1 MSTPLFPP
9 LERHR
14 QPAPERWRG
23 RRVLVVGA
31 ARQGL
36 AMARYLARHAAR
48 VRLNDRKP
56 WEALTQA
63 RTALADLPIEWVTG
77 GHPLE
82 ALADVEAVFVS
93 GGVPLQLPLIQE
105 ALRRG
110 IPVYSDAH
118 LFLEVA
124 VCPVVGITGAAGK
137 TTTTTLLG
145 RMARQVE
152 GRLYRRVWVLGNI
165 GPPLMDYADQLA
177 PEDLAVVEL
186 SSFQLEPARLSPEVG
201 VVLNITPNHLD
212 RHGTMEAYIAAK
224 ANILLHQGPRDWA
237 VLGHEEPNAW
247 GLRRK
252 APGRLAAFGLKPAPQ
267 SVPQVFLQEGWFVFR
282 DAAGRAVPLF
292 PQSLVRLVGEHN
304 LRNVAAASMAGLLAG
319 LAPQELAQGLEG
331 FTGVPHRLEIV
342 LERNGVTWVNDSIA
356 TTPARAMA
364 GIRAFAGRP
373 LILLAG
379 GKDKDLPWEDWA
391 AVVREHVDVLIVFGP
406 AREKIFQAL
415 ERVPG
420 EKPQEV
426 VEARGLRDAVEAAAQ
441 RARPGYVVLLSPG
454 AASFDEFP
462 NFEVRG
468 QRFREWVQEVAGDS

>member
-56 WEALTQA
+56 WKALTEA
-63 RTALADLPIEWVTG
+63 RAALADLPIEWVTG

-82 ALADVEAVFVS
+82 ALAEVEAVFVS

-105 ALRRG
+105 AFRRG

-145 RMARQVE
+145 RMARQAE

-224 ANILLHQGPRDWA
+224 ANILRHQGPRDWA

-267 SVPQVFLQEGWFVFR
+267 PVPQVFLQEGWFVFR

-292 PQSLVRLVGEHN
+292 SQSLVRLVGEHN

-319 LAPQELAQGLEG
+319 LDPQALAQGLEG

-391 AVVREHVDVLIVFGP
+391 AVVREHVDVLVVFGP

-420 EKPQEV
+420 ERPREV
-426 VEARGLRDAVEAAAQ
+426 IEARGLRDAVEAAAQ
-441 RARPGYVVLLSPG
+441 RVRPGYVVLLSPG

-468 QRFREWVQEVAGDS
+468 QRFREWVQEVVGKL